1 MKFKILAQEK
11 TINQIKKQKQKTCF
25 FCFHLDCYSL
35 HSPSP
40 PTQATPTYYNC
51 WIVGFRAGL
60 FGEKN
65 QTLTV
70 RGKEWDTLVFVP
82 SCMLSLSDKGRSIT
96 SPPTIARGSW
106 CSDESDKVWA
116 GPRNLGVKPLKGPQ
130 RWASQLPVIDL
141 SLGK

>member
-1 MKFKILAQEK
+1 MYSKNNKA
-11 TINQIKKQKQKTCF
+11 NKKAKAEDMF
-25 FCFHLDCYSL
+25 SSAFILDCYSL
-35 HSPSP
+35 QSPSP

-51 WIVGFRAGL
+51 WIVCFRAGLL

-96 SPPTIARGSW
+96 PPYN
-106 CSDESDKVWA
+106 C
-116 GPRNLGVKPLKGPQ
+116 KG
-130 RWASQLPVIDL
+130 QLIF
-141 SLGK
+141 

>member
-96 SPPTIARGSW
+96 LPPTIARGS
-106 CSDESDKVWA
+106 
-116 GPRNLGVKPLKGPQ
+116 
-130 RWASQLPVIDL
+130 
-141 SLGK
+141 